1 MCHPFV
7 CCNLVHTATC
17 IACYLYGLTSIAITM
32 DITVAGIAYLNTICS
47 RRHCFKH
54 TLYVCVHK
62 CRCASHVVRR
72 SLPVIS
78 RATVCA
84 GTGCTTGAR
93 HVTSGNAK
101 SGARGSVMSPPT
113 PWLAACSRSVCV
125 CVYLRVCACECACS
139 KACKSAARNTC
150 AVCNLHMQQHLVS
163 SVGCVAANP
172 WHCMCLK

>member
-32 DITVAGIAYLNTICS
+32 DITVAGIAYLCS

-125 CVYLRVCACECACS
+125 CVCVCVCTCVCVHVSVHVARHANLQLETHVLSAICTCS
-139 KACKSAARNTC
+139 ST
-150 AVCNLHMQQHLVS
+150 
-163 SVGCVAANP
+163 
-172 WHCMCLK
+172 

>member
-93 HVTSGNAK
+93 QHT
-101 SGARGSVMSPPT
+101 RGSHGLL
-113 PWLAACSRSVCV
+113 PWKLTNHDARQDRVSFQAVYAIIYDSYQDIHCFTAASR
-125 CVYLRVCACECACS
+125 AMTT
-139 KACKSAARNTC
+139 AA
-150 AVCNLHMQQHLVS
+150 VDLDLEELQ
-163 SVGCVAANP
+163 
-172 WHCMCLK
+172 